1 MQKAKQG
8 FLFAAVAM
16 VALAAGLFL
25 RSSDERVT
33 TTVQAPPAGVM
44 STSLATTDGRKAKL
58 DDWKGKVLVVNFWAT
73 WCAPC
78 RKEIPEFVRM
88 QTRLG
93 GEGLQ
98 FIGIAIDEM
107 DKVQAYAR
115 EVGINYPLLV
125 GEIDA
130 VEVSRAFGNEMGAL
144 PFTVI
149 IDRTGQVVRTE
160 LGGTTEARLAP
171 IVEALLKAPGS

>member
-16 VALAAGLFL
+16 AALAAGLFF
-25 RSSDERVT
+25 RSSDEHVT
-33 TTVQAPPAGVM
+33 TTVQPAPAGVM
-44 STSLATTDGRKAKL
+44 ATALSTTEGGKAKL

-88 QTRLG
+88 QSRLG
-93 GEGLQ
+93 GDGLQ

-115 EVGINYPLLV
+115 EAGINYPLLV

-160 LGGTTEARLAP
+160 LGGTNEARLAP
-171 IVEALLKAPGS
+171 VVEALLKTPAS

>member
-1 MQKAKQG
+1 MQKARQG

-16 VALAAGLFL
+16 AALAAGLYF
-25 RSSDERVT
+25 RTSDERVT
-33 TTVQAPPAGVM
+33 TTVQAAPASVM
-44 STSLATTDGRKAKL
+44 ATALATSDGGKAKL
-58 DDWKGKVLVVNFWAT
+58 EDWKGKVLVVNFWAT

-78 RKEIPEFVRM
+78 RKEIPEFIHM

-93 GEGLQ
+93 SQGLQ
-98 FIGIAIDEM
+98 FVGIAIDEL

-115 EVGINYPLLV
+115 EAGINYPLLV

-149 IDRTGQVVRTE
+149 IDRKGQVVRTE
-160 LGGTTEARLAP
+160 LGGTNEQRLAP
-171 IVEALLKAPGS
+171 IVEELLKAPAS

>member
-16 VALAAGLFL
+16 TALAAGLFF
-25 RSSDERVT
+25 RTSDERVT
-33 TTVQAPPAGVM
+33 TAVQAPPAGVM
-44 STSLATTDGRKAKL
+44 STALATTDGGKAKL

-93 GEGLQ
+93 GDGLQ

-107 DKVQAYAR
+107 DKVQGYAR

-149 IDRTGQVVRTE
+149 IDRQGQVVRTE
-160 LGGTTEARLAP
+160 LGGTNEARLAP
-171 IVEALLKAPGS
+171 VVEALLKAPAS